1 MRNKVVALT
10 DRQMRLLPILA
21 AHFDLASSTQVVR
34 TAVDA
39 MIATCA
45 DRDEIFRTS
54 VRVSDEMAETGVM
67 PERLKA
73 FA

>member
-1 MRNKVVALT
+1 MRSKLVSLT
-10 DRQMRLLPILA
+10 ERQMRLLPILA
-21 AHFDLASSTQVVR
+21 AHYNLGSSSQVVR
-34 TAVDA
+34 AAVDA
-39 MIATCA
+39 LIATCA